1 MKLELTENDVLML
14 KIAGSALIAF
24 LIVRFLLMPGIE
36 RFQENTLERDLLD
49 ERVSEMELS
58 IESIPVLEEAAEIRM
73 KELMEISASYYE
85 KMENRQ
91 VDELLTGLALKHG
104 LFPVS
109 LSIDGAKP
117 TLPEPYLYGVTAN
130 AEGEVSDNYICT
142 ATGRMVLQGEENR
155 IFAFLDDVEENY
167 PAIMLRSLH
176 RQEQVYFDA
185 EWNTVEQPNVSC
197 ELAVYMY
204 DAGTLA
210 HSLQEESTGREGS

>member
-1 MKLELTENDVLML
+1 MKLELTENDVLLL

-36 RFQENTLERDLLD
+36 RLQENTLERDLLD
-49 ERVSEMELS
+49 ERVNEMELS

-73 KELMEISASYYE
+73 KELTEISAPYYE

-117 TLPEPYLYGVTAN
+117 ALPEPYLYGVTA
-130 AEGEVSDNYICT
+130 
-142 ATGRMVLQGEENR
+142 
-155 IFAFLDDVEENY
+155 DDVR
-167 PAIMLRSLH
+167 PRGGWFLRGRKTGFLLSLTMW
-176 RQEQVYFDA
+176 RKIIRPLCFA
-185 EWNTVEQPNVSC
+185 P
-197 ELAVYMY
+197 
-204 DAGTLA
+204 
-210 HSLQEESTGREGS
+210 STGRSRCILMRSGTRWSSRM